1 MWDQF
6 ERTELLLGS
15 SAMQLLA
22 DSHVAVFGLGGVG
35 GYAVE
40 ALARSGVGSLT
51 LVDGD
56 VISRSNLNRQIIA
69 LLPDVGRLKAEVAA
83 ERLAAVNP
91 EARIWAKPI
100 FFSADNADD
109 FDFSAYDY
117 VVDAIDSVADKV
129 RLIQR
134 AQAAGTPII
143 SCMGAGNKLNPM
155 GFKAADI
162 YATSVCPL
170 ARVMRQKLRQ
180 AGVKKLK
187 VVFSPEEPQVVAAE
201 EGGKRA
207 PASVAFVPPA
217 AGLLLAAEV
226 IKDLIGSR

>member
-180 AGVKKLK
+180 AGVKNLK

-226 IKDLIGSR
+226 IKDLIGGR